1 MGEIYK
7 TLKSNGIEIKAFK
20 KMHSFKSYLNFEY
33 ELEHILFFIAEPYI
47 VFLSELSNPWD
58 ITSDYLL

>member
-7 TLKSNGIEIKAFK
+7 TLKSNRIEIKAFK
-20 KMHSFKSYLNFEY
+20 KMLSFKSYLNFEY

-47 VFLSELSNPWD
+47 VFLSELSNP
-58 ITSDYLL
+58 

>member
-7 TLKSNGIEIKAFK
+7 TLRSNGIEIKAFK

-33 ELEHILFFIAEPYI
+33 ELEHILFFITVPYI
-47 VFLSELSNPWD
+47 VFLSQHSNPL
-58 ITSDYLL
+58 SK